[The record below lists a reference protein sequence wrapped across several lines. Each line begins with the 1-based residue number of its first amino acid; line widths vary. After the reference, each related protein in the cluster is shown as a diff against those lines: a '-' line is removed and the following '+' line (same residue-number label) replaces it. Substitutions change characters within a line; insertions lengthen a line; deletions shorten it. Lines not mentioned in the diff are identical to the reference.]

1 MGRSKALL
9 LCVSNETFVCRI
21 ARTLRTAGAHEV
33 FVIGRPD
40 DVPLRDEVARCYAR
54 FIGNPR
60 ADEGQLSSLQA
71 GIDALDTRDL
81 DGTIV
86 MPVDMPLVSS
96 ETIEQVI
103 AAFLIQRPPVARAV
117 YRGRHGHPVLFSP
130 RVFDDL
136 RRADPRIG
144 AKAVV
149 HAHANAIVDVEV
161 DDAAV
166 LRDVDTP
173 EDYRQLFA

>member
-1 MGRSKALL
+1 
-9 LCVSNETFVCRI
+9 
-21 ARTLRTAGAHEV
+21 V

-40 DVPLRDEVARCYAR
+40 DVPLRDEVGRCGAR
-54 FIGNPR
+54 FIENPR

-71 GIDALDTRDL
+71 GINAIDARDL
-81 DGTIV
+81 DGAIV
-86 MPVDMPLVSS
+86 MPVDMPLVTSD
-96 ETIEQVI
+96 TIQQVI
-103 AAFLIQRPPVARAV
+103 TAFLTQRPPLARAV

-144 AKAVV
+144 AKQVV
-149 HAHANAIVDVEV
+149 QAHGEAIVDVEV

-173 EDYRQLFA
+173 DDYRQLFA

>member
-21 ARTLRTAGAHEV
+21 ARTLRTGGAHEV

-40 DVPLRDEVARCYAR
+40 DVPLRDEVGRCGAR
-54 FIGNPR
+54 FIENPR

-71 GIDALDTRDL
+71 GINAIDARDL
-81 DGTIV
+81 DGAIV
-86 MPVDMPLVSS
+86 MPVDMPLVTSD
-96 ETIEQVI
+96 TIQQVI
-103 AAFLIQRPPVARAV
+103 TAFLTQRPPLARAV

-144 AKAVV
+144 AKQVV
-149 HAHANAIVDVEV
+149 QAHREAIVDVEV

-173 EDYRQLFA
+173 DDYRQLFA

>member
-21 ARTLRTAGAHEV
+21 ARTLRTGGAHEV

-40 DVPLRDEVARCYAR
+40 DVPLRDEVGRCGAR
-54 FIGNPR
+54 FIDNPR
-60 ADEGQLSSLQA
+60 ADDGQLSSLQA
-71 GIDALDTRDL
+71 GIDAIDTRDV
-81 DGTIV
+81 DGAIV
-86 MPVDMPLVSS
+86 MPVDMPLVTSD
-96 ETIEQVI
+96 TMQRVI
-103 AAFLIQRPPVARAV
+103 TAFLTQRPPIARAV

-130 RVFDDL
+130 QVFDEL
-136 RRADPRIG
+136 RGADPGIG

-149 HAHANAIVDVEV
+149 HAHADAIADVDV

-173 EDYRQLFA
+173 DDYRQLFA